1 MALVSDILSTTEVL
15 IPIKPP
21 PLPELFVMSSP
32 EVTKVPG
39 LRISRFFT
47 SKLSN

>member
-1 MALVSDILSTTEVL
+1 MAPVADILSTTEVL

-21 PLPELFVMSSP
+21 PLPELLDMSSP
-32 EVTKVPG
+32 VVTKVPG